1 MQRAINE
8 HYPKRHSFRA
18 KRQSFWHRR
27 LPVEPPRGVKY
38 NSPFKGAF
46 RCKQETIIIGQI
58 FHPPAGAFAGTTKE
72 SVRPGSI
79 ITQQS
84 EFFYEPPG
92 QSRGQVLQ
100 EVGFY
105 CTLAAGLVVSFA
117 ISTNRTIQPIFPLYW
132 VGLELT
138 YFVLAC
144 RTLRFSLESITFAT
158 KAQLKVFIKI
168 CTHIGA
174 LTIVATIFD
183 FVLDNSIFP
192 KSLPDTATVTD
203 IVATRTL
210 NFLRLALAL
219 SAIIAIA
226 RVRSLA
232 RAGFSVIELV
242 QGDYL
247 QRTVTVPAQKN
258 AVEAELALRLQKLR
272 FTKAPRFNRMFF
284 ETIPRIREGPPGHAL
299 SVELT
304 WPLCPTKVRITLCAA
319 ERGTD
324 VHLECSLRGGLYSF
338 EILPAPKEVM
348 TLLNFLK
355 TNLVDA
361 TDSDI
366 RIANALRKQDEF
378 RHLAVEA
385 QLRMLQ
391 TQIEPHF
398 LFNTLA
404 NVQEMYRED
413 IVAGEAM
420 LNHLTAYFR
429 GAVEGFRC
437 ENSTIGKELDLSY
450 RYLAIMQA
458 RMGSRLKIMP
468 ANLSDLRDHPIPPA
482 MLISLVENAIKH
494 GISPKM
500 EGTIG
505 ISAVRA
511 GDVIRLQVEDDGA
524 GFSSIGGTGV
534 GLTNLR
540 QRLDALYGAA
550 AWLEIEAGSSGGFKA
565 CIVLPFER
573 EGPNA

>member
-1 MQRAINE
+1 M
-8 HYPKRHSFRA
+8 
-18 KRQSFWHRR
+18 
-27 LPVEPPRGVKY
+27 
-38 NSPFKGAF
+38 
-46 RCKQETIIIGQI
+46 
-58 FHPPAGAFAGTTKE
+58 
-72 SVRPGSI
+72 
-79 ITQQS
+79 
-84 EFFYEPPG
+84 
-92 QSRGQVLQ
+92 LQ
-100 EVGFY
+100 DVAFY
-105 CTLAAGLVVSFA
+105 CILAVGLAISFPL
-117 ISTNRTIQPIFPLYW
+117 STNRAIQPIFPLYW

-138 YFVLAC
+138 YFALAC
-144 RTLRFSLESITFAT
+144 RTMRFSPESITFAA
-158 KAQLKVFIKI
+158 KAQLKIFIKI
-168 CTHIGA
+168 CTHVGA
-174 LTIVATIFD
+174 LTIAATICD
-183 FVLDNSIFP
+183 FVLDNAI
-192 KSLPDTATVTD
+192 LPETLLDTATVTD
-203 IVATRTL
+203 IVTTRTL
-210 NFLRLALAL
+210 NFIRLSLAL

-226 RVRSLA
+226 RLRGLA
-232 RAGFSVIELV
+232 RAGFAIVELV

-247 QRTVTVPAQKN
+247 QRTVSIPAQRK

-284 ETIPRIREGPPGHAL
+284 ETIPRVREGPSGHAL
-299 SVELT
+299 SLELT
-304 WPLCPTKVRITLCAA
+304 WPLCPTRVRLTLSASD
-319 ERGTD
+319 RGTD
-324 VHLECSLRGGLYSF
+324 VHLACSLRGGLYAF

-348 TLLNFLK
+348 TILNFLK

-361 TDSDI
+361 TDSEI
-366 RIANALRKQDEF
+366 RISNALRKQDEF

-429 GAVEGFRC
+429 GAVEGFRS

-458 RMGSRLKIMP
+458 RMGNRLKIAP
-468 ANLSDLRDHPIPPA
+468 ADLTELSDHPIPPA